1 MIDCRHGDGG
11 IVTEILQS
19 SDFRFGFESGHES
32 TCNTRDQL
40 PAVDEGNHIGL
51 LNWNQRQRCDMNS
64 ILQCKPYERYL
75 IGS

>member
-51 LNWNQRQRCDMNS
+51 LN
-64 ILQCKPYERYL
+64 
-75 IGS
+75 